1 MKENHTN
8 SIEDKELNKELSD
21 NELNEVSG
29 GTVPFRYRCTVCKR
43 FYKEYGIGRCPSCLG
58 PLKKL

>member
-43 FYKEYGIGRCPSCLG
+43 FYKDD
-58 PLKKL
+58 